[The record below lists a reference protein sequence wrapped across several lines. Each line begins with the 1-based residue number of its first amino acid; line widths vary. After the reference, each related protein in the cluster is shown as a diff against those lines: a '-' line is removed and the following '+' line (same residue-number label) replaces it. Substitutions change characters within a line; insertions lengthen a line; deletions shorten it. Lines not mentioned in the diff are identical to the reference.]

1 MESKLPHKREKGQ
14 VGIGT
19 LIVFIAMVLVAA
31 IAAGVLINTAGF
43 LQSSAEE
50 TGQGASEQTTNRV
63 ELAGSVT
70 AAADK
75 SANEIDQINI
85 NVKRE
90 SGAGNI
96 DLEDATIQY
105 VGPNAVETLTDEES
119 STDSEAGFELSEVK
133 DDDTSFPTVLNDDT
147 DVGTISIG
155 LGDNQDNNKLNKL
168 TPGDQATLTITT
180 DAGGETEV
188 RIAVPDTIQSSSV
201 TLSP

>member
-1 MESKLPHKREKGQ
+1 MERNLPIKKDRGQ

-50 TGQGASEQTTNRV
+50 SGTGASEQTTNRLEV
-63 ELAGSVT
+63 AGSVT
-70 AAADK
+70 GVEDG
-75 SANEIDQINI
+75 SDDDIETVNI

-90 SGAGNI
+90 SGAGNV
-96 DLEDATIQY
+96 DLEDATIQFI
-105 VGPNAVETLTDEES
+105 GPSEVSTLTQ
-119 STDSEAGFELSEVK
+119 DSGGDGFTVSEVK
-133 DDDTSFPTVLNDDT
+133 DDDGSISGSTVLNDDT
-147 DVGTISIG
+147 DVAQISITF
-155 LGDNQDNNKLNKL
+155 NSL
-168 TPGDQATLTITT
+168 TNPSVSDMGPGDSATLTITT

-188 RIAVPDTIQSSSV
+188 RITVPDTIQSSSV